1 MESDG
6 EPPEFNDKPPPGCWH
21 GGECEL
27 LASAI
32 EFAVFTFD
40 RDRKILTW
48 SKGAERMFGFSE
60 QETAGLCADV
70 LFTPE
75 DRAAGVP
82 EEEVETAI
90 VTGRAMDERWH
101 LRKNG
106 TRLFASGAVSPVKGS
121 RPMAFVKIA
130 RDLTERK
137 LMEDALNDADKRK
150 NEFIATLAHELR
162 NPLAPIR
169 TGLELLKKPATSD
182 EVKTRL
188 LDIMERQMDSVVHLV
203 DDLMEISRIT
213 QGKIHLKLE
222 DIDLGEA
229 VHAAVRTCLSP
240 AVSRTRNLKVNVPA
254 HPVWAKADAVRV
266 EQCIVNLLT
275 NAIKFTSD
283 GGTIRVSLRDL
294 SDSAEIWVEDNG
306 EGLPQEMISQV
317 FEMFRQAHDGTGQGL
332 GIGLAVVKS
341 LTELHGGRVD
351 ASSEGLGKGSTFKMI
366 LPLGAGGEAQR
377 GAGRGGSTDDQALR
391 QTRILVVDDN
401 IDAAEVLR
409 AALLTSGCEVEL
421 AFDGNSALTKF
432 EAFAPEVC
440 LCDLGLPDI
449 DGYEVARRIRKTCP
463 SVTLIAISG
472 WGNKNDRER
481 SAAAGFDAH
490 MVKPV
495 KLKELSDLL
504 KRE

>member
-1 MESDG
+1 
-6 EPPEFNDKPPPGCWH
+6 
-21 GGECEL
+21 
-27 LASAI
+27 
-32 EFAVFTFD
+32 
-40 RDRKILTW
+40 
-48 SKGAERMFGFSE
+48 
-60 QETAGLCADV
+60 
-70 LFTPE
+70 
-75 DRAAGVP
+75 
-82 EEEVETAI
+82 
-90 VTGRAMDERWH
+90 
-101 LRKNG
+101 
-106 TRLFASGAVSPVKGS
+106 
-121 RPMAFVKIA
+121 
-130 RDLTERK
+130 
-137 LMEDALNDADKRK
+137 
-150 NEFIATLAHELR
+150 
-162 NPLAPIR
+162 
-169 TGLELLKKPATSD
+169 
-182 EVKTRL
+182 
-188 LDIMERQMDSVVHLV
+188 
-203 DDLMEISRIT
+203 
-213 QGKIHLKLE
+213 
-222 DIDLGEA
+222 
-229 VHAAVRTCLSP
+229 
-240 AVSRTRNLKVNVPA
+240 
-254 HPVWAKADAVRV
+254 VRV

-294 SDSAEIWVEDNG
+294 SDSAEIRVEDNG

-366 LPLGAGGEAQR
+366 LPLGAGGEAR
-377 GAGRGGSTDDQALR
+377 PGAGRGGSTEDQALR

-421 AFDGNSALTKF
+421 AFDGNSALAKF

-449 DGYEVARRIRKTCP
+449 DGYEVARRIRKSCP